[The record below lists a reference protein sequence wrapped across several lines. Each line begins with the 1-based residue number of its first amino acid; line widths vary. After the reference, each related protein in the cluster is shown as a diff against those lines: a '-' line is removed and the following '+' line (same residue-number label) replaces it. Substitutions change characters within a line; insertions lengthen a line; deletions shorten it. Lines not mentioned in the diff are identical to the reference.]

1 MADFG
6 VNWQISTAGLRAL
19 ALSRHIFIGRELNH
33 FQGRTLIH
41 GAVSPVFV
49 EVPLETKLG
58 DIGWSPHWSDGCL
71 LAEQGTSKH
80 SQAQY
85 NYTNTN
91 TQRQIYK
98 YTNTQIHRYKCT
110 NMFDMLG
117 VILTPQWSLCTQ
129 TVPSSTIS
137 IWCPSLQALFTR
149 TKTIRGTRVMMPR
162 SVDSNLPKCD
172 FFLRQKILVRG
183 IQRGHSRPQDPSW
196 SPNSTDLYLWDKY
209 KRHSRVIP
217 CAILIVI
224 LKQCHRDLFVKSF

>member
-6 VNWQISTAGLRAL
+6 VDWQISTAGLRAL

-91 TQRQIYK
+91 IQIHK
-98 YTNTQIHRYKCT
+98 YTDT
-110 NMFDMLG
+110 NAQM
-117 VILTPQWSLCTQ
+117 C
-129 TVPSSTIS
+129 
-137 IWCPSLQALFTR
+137 
-149 TKTIRGTRVMMPR
+149 
-162 SVDSNLPKCD
+162 
-172 FFLRQKILVRG
+172 
-183 IQRGHSRPQDPSW
+183 
-196 SPNSTDLYLWDKY
+196 
-209 KRHSRVIP
+209 
-217 CAILIVI
+217 LI
-224 LKQCHRDLFVKSF
+224 C